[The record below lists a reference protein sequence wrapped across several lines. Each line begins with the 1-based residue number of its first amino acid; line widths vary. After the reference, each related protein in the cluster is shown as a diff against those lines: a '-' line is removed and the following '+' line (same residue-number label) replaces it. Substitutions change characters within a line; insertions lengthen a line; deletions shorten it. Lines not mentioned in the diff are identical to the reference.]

1 MGITP
6 EVIKQKEFSTRFRGF
21 DVHEVDNFLETVA
34 YEFEKLNQQ
43 IQSMKEE
50 NHRLDLE
57 NEGYKKRETSLK
69 RVMIQSQKVLEQM
82 KHNARKSAE
91 LVIANAEVEA
101 EKILNRAHQRLSQLH
116 SDITELKRQRMQ
128 IEMQISTVIESHS
141 KLLEMSK
148 EENKASDATDSSL
161 RFIKQA

>member
-43 IQSMKEE
+43 IQSITEE
-50 NHRLDLE
+50 SHRLDLE

-128 IEMQISTVIESHS
+128 IEMQISTVVESHS

>member
-6 EVIKQKEFSTRFRGF
+6 AVIKQKEFSTRFRGF
-21 DVHEVDNFLETVA
+21 DIQEVDGFLEDVAHEVA
-34 YEFEKLNQQ
+34 RLNQE
-43 IQSMKEE
+43 ISTIKEE
-50 NHRLDLE
+50 RHRLDLE
-57 NEGYKKRETSLK
+57 NQGYKKRETSLK

-82 KHNARKSAE
+82 KLNARKSAE

-101 EKILNRAHQRLSQLH
+101 EKMLNRAHQRLSQLH

-128 IEMQISTVIESHS
+128 IEVQIGAVIESHT

-148 EENKASDATDSSL
+148 QDNKASEATDMNL

>member
-6 EVIKQKEFSTRFRGF
+6 AVIKQKEFNTRFRGF
-21 DVHEVDNFLETVA
+21 DVHEVDGFLEEVA
-34 YEFEKLNQQ
+34 HEVTRLNRE
-43 IQSMKEE
+43 ISTIKEE
-50 NHRLDLE
+50 RHRLDLE
-57 NEGYKKRETSLK
+57 NQGYQKREMSLK
-69 RVMIQSQKVLEQM
+69 RVMIQSQKVLDQM
-82 KHNARKSAE
+82 KLNARKSAE

-128 IEMQISTVIESHS
+128 IEVQIGSVIESHA

-148 EENKASDATDSSL
+148 QENKASEATDVNL

>member
-6 EVIKQKEFSTRFRGF
+6 AVIKQKEFNTRFRGF
-21 DVHEVDNFLETVA
+21 DVHEVDGFLEDVA
-34 YEFEKLNQQ
+34 HEVTRLNREMSA
-43 IQSMKEE
+43 IKEE
-50 NHRLDLE
+50 RHRLALE
-57 NEGYKKRETSLK
+57 NQGYQKREMSLK
-69 RVMIQSQKVLEQM
+69 RVMIQSQKVLDQM
-82 KHNARKSAE
+82 KLNARKSAE

-128 IEMQISTVIESHS
+128 IEVQIGSVIESHA

-148 EENKASDATDSSL
+148 QESKASEATDVNL

>member
-6 EVIKQKEFSTRFRGF
+6 AVIKQKEFSTRFRGF
-21 DVHEVDNFLETVA
+21 DVHEVDGFLEEVA
-34 YEFEKLNQQ
+34 HEVTRLNRE
-43 IQSMKEE
+43 ISAIKEE
-50 NHRLDLE
+50 RHRLDLE
-57 NEGYKKRETSLK
+57 NQGYQKREMSLK

-82 KHNARKSAE
+82 KLNARKSAE

-128 IEMQISTVIESHS
+128 IEVQIGSVIESHA

-148 EENKASDATDSSL
+148 QENKASEATDVNL

>member
-6 EVIKQKEFSTRFRGF
+6 AVIKQKEFTTRFRGF
-21 DVHEVDNFLETVA
+21 DVQEVDGFLEEVAHEVARLNLEIST
-34 YEFEKLNQQ
+34 
-43 IQSMKEE
+43 IKEE
-50 NHRLDLE
+50 RHRLDLE
-57 NEGYKKRETSLK
+57 NQGYKKRETSLK

-82 KHNARKSAE
+82 KLNARKSAE
-91 LVIANAEVEA
+91 LVVANAEVEA
-101 EKILNRAHQRLSQLH
+101 EKMLNRAHQRLSQLH

-128 IEMQISTVIESHS
+128 IEIQIGSVIESHA

-148 EENKASDATDSSL
+148 QDNKASEATDMNL

>member
-6 EVIKQKEFSTRFRGF
+6 AVIKQKEFSTRFRGF
-21 DVHEVDNFLETVA
+21 DVHEVDGFLEEVA
-34 YEFEKLNQQ
+34 HEVTRLNRE
-43 IQSMKEE
+43 ISTIKEE
-50 NHRLDLE
+50 RHRLDLE
-57 NEGYKKRETSLK
+57 NQGYQKREMSLK

-82 KHNARKSAE
+82 KLNARKSAE

-128 IEMQISTVIESHS
+128 IEVQIGSVIESHA

-148 EENKASDATDSSL
+148 QENKASEATDVNL

>member
-6 EVIKQKEFSTRFRGF
+6 AVIKQKEFTTLFRGF
-21 DVHEVDNFLETVA
+21 DVHEVDGFLEEVA
-34 YEFEKLNQQ
+34 HEFARLNNE
-43 IQSMKEE
+43 ISTMREN

-57 NEGYKKRETSLK
+57 NQGYKKRETSLK

-82 KHNARKSAE
+82 KLNARKSAE

-101 EKILNRAHQRLSQLH
+101 EKMLNRAHQRLSQLH

-128 IEMQISTVIESHS
+128 IEVQIGAVIESHS

-148 EENKASDATDSSL
+148 EDSKASDMTDGNL

>member
-6 EVIKQKEFSTRFRGF
+6 AVIKQKEFSTRFRGF
-21 DVHEVDNFLETVA
+21 DVHEVDGFLEEVA
-34 YEFEKLNQQ
+34 HEVTRLNRE
-43 IQSMKEE
+43 ISTIKEE
-50 NHRLDLE
+50 RHRLNLE
-57 NEGYKKRETSLK
+57 NQGYQKREMSLK
-69 RVMIQSQKVLEQM
+69 RVMIQSQKVLDQM
-82 KHNARKSAE
+82 KLNARKSAE

-128 IEMQISTVIESHS
+128 IEVQIGSVIESHA

-148 EENKASDATDSSL
+148 QESKASEATDVNL

>member
-34 YEFEKLNQQ
+34 YEFEKLNHQ
-43 IQSMKEE
+43 IQAMKEE

-82 KHNARKSAE
+82 KHNSRKSAE